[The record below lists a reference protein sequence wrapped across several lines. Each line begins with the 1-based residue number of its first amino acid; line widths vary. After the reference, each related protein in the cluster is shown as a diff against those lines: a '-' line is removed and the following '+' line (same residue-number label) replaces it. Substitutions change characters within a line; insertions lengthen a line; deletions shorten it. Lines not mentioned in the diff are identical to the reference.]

1 MAHAV
6 RMVAN
11 LSEPSSEAAVRLRTR
26 ISERTW
32 EQRVETAKK
41 RVKCLEA
48 VHRKR
53 DNTGIS
59 WLKCLREV
67 APSVSWSQYQYWRR
81 KLLSGAGSDWER
93 LLDYRTP
100 PSRPTVPEQIRAMAR
115 TLRQVNPQMDCEAAR
130 QHLISVFGESGAIG
144 DTTLRRIWSAAGL
157 AKAQQPP
164 SRENI
169 QSFHGGGGLALI
181 GAAAEETG
189 ASLALA
195 KAVLATGL
203 DNVSDPETDA
213 QSEAPPTSPLS
224 APEKRD
230 GKGRFTADYN
240 HAIRAS
246 LAPGDEDPRL
256 ASDATKRA
264 QRDLATL
271 SVLGHRPETLA
282 HKLLSMGMTP
292 LLTERRGFDGLAG
305 PQGGWLA
312 VLGGTPYMPATL
324 DKGLAELAL
333 LKANSTLWA
342 AHGQNWAATSRLWSQ
357 GGPPWL
363 QMLLYVDATQDPYWT
378 RRYAAS
384 AKVSRIAKVM
394 PALTKVAVMAG
405 PGVPLLMVT
414 IAGAVSL
421 KSELIP
427 TLERLEK
434 TVGKGEV
441 GRITIVDAE
450 IATAQASVIALAGM
464 PDRYFVT
471 VLKGSMAKLAIKE
484 AFDWQ
489 EWSGYRDRDQ
499 IREGAL
505 VLTGEGAPKG
515 GLRLRLVEM
524 RRESRQSQSTIF
536 ATTAPGDVLDT
547 PDIPT
552 AYLTRWP
559 NQEQCFRDGRNGGGL
574 NRTQGYGG
582 EHVTHV
588 AIETELE
595 KAEQRVTRAHAR
607 VAKEEVNLEA
617 AKDLKESVHAELK
630 DSRKKLTMA
639 KKAHRE
645 TATGSEELANAAV
658 VKEEKEHHLRTAQ
671 QAVTS
676 TTKALRTAKKALQ
689 NAEIEL
695 DKTKTTPRVIYSRDT
710 TREDIGTAL
719 TATLLMLVQYVIK
732 EFFPQSTRMEW
743 RTFIELFVYLP
754 VTVKSSSKQIVYQIE
769 ANLREPTRVA
779 QLRHA
784 CQEINRR
791 KIYRN
796 GKLLRFSVADP

>member
-1 MAHAV
+1 MAHVIWMGAS
-6 RMVAN
+6 
-11 LSEPSSEAAVRLRTR
+11 LSEPGSEMAIRLREK
-26 ISERTW
+26 ISERVW
-32 EQRVETAKK
+32 EQRVEAAKQ
-41 RVKCLEA
+41 RVKSLEA
-48 VHRKR
+48 VCRKR
-53 DNTGIS
+53 DDTGIS
-59 WLKCLREV
+59 WLRCLREV
-67 APSVSWSQYQYWRR
+67 EPDVSWSQYQYWCK
-81 KLLSGAGSDWER
+81 KLRTGLGSNWER

-100 PSRPTVPEQIRAMAR
+100 PSRPTVPEQVRAVAR
-115 TLRQVNPQMDCEAAR
+115 TLRQVNPEMDCETAR
-130 QHLISVFGESGAIG
+130 KHLMGAFGDNGAIS
-144 DTTLRRIWSAAGL
+144 DTTLRRIWSEAGL

-164 SRENI
+164 SRESA

-189 ASLALA
+189 APLALA
-195 KAVLATGL
+195 KAVLAFGL
-203 DNVSDPETDA
+203 DNVPDSETDA
-213 QSEAPPTSPLS
+213 KSEAPPTSPLS

-240 HAIRAS
+240 HAIRAG
-246 LAPGDEDPRL
+246 LAPGDEDPRF
-256 ASDATKRA
+256 ATDAAKRA
-264 QRDLATL
+264 QRDLTSL
-271 SVLGHRPETLA
+271 SILKQRPEILA
-282 HKLLSMGMTP
+282 HKFLSMGMTP
-292 LLTERRGFDGLAG
+292 LLTERRGFDGLVNT
-305 PQGGWLA
+305 QGGWLA
-312 VLGGTPYMPATL
+312 VLGGTAYMPATL

-394 PALTKVAVMAG
+394 PALTRVAVMAG

-427 TLERLEK
+427 TLERLEE

-450 IATAQASVIALAGM
+450 VATAQASVLALAGM
-464 PDRYFVT
+464 PDRYFIT
-471 VLKGSMAKLAIKE
+471 VLKGSMASLAAKE
-484 AFDWQ
+484 ACDWQ
-489 EWSGYRDRDQ
+489 EWADYRDRDQ
-499 IREGAL
+499 VREGAL
-505 VLTGEGAPKG
+505 LLTGEGAPAG

-524 RRESRQSQSTIF
+524 RREGRQSKSTTF
-536 ATTAPGDVLDT
+536 ATTAPGDTLGTADVV
-547 PDIPT
+547 T
-552 AYLTRWP
+552 AYLSRWP
-559 NQEQCFRDGRNGGGL
+559 HQEQRFRDGRNGGGL

-595 KAEQRVTRAHAR
+595 KAEQRVARAQAR
-607 VAKEEVNLEA
+607 VAKEAANLDA
-617 AKDLKESVHAELK
+617 AIDLKEGIHAELK
-630 DSRKKLTMA
+630 TSRKKLTVA
-639 KKAHRE
+639 KKTHRDP
-645 TATGSEELANAAV
+645 AGSEELADATAAKE
-658 VKEEKEHHLRTAQ
+658 VKERRTKAAQ

-676 TTKALRTAKKALQ
+676 TTKALHAAKKKLE
-689 NAEIEL
+689 NAEMEL
-695 DKTKTTPRVIYSRDT
+695 DKKKTTPRVIYRRDT

-719 TATLLMLVQYVIK
+719 TATLLMLVQYVIR
-732 EFFPQSTRMEW
+732 EFFPQGTRMEW

-754 VTVKSSSKQIVYQIE
+754 VTVKSSSKQIAYQIE
-769 ANLREPTRVA
+769 ASLRDPARLA

-784 CQEINRR
+784 CEEINRR
-791 KIYRN
+791 KIHRK